1 MTTHYRAISNIVDF
15 NIPIFISHTVFY
27 GSMYWLTGNKLSNEP
42 HSNAQFYVFLY
53 ASSIEIIYVVAR
65 IIQIQMRLGFPT
77 FSQTK
82 YFMLSIISVLAHFV
96 TLVLILIYFYDEQF
110 VCFFFGALSY
120 FGKLIIKSSY
130 EHSHFRYD
138 CIITSQKYHTEY
150 DRIVNHSHNTLLI
163 PHIQT
168 PLMVSSIP
176 IATTISFNAQTDE
189 CSICLTQFVQSD
201 DVVELP
207 CKHTFHRSC
216 VLRWFREK
224 TDCPVCR
231 QSARS

>member
-15 NIPIFISHTVFY
+15 NMPIFIVHTIFC
-27 GSMYWLTGNKLSNEP
+27 GSLLWFTGNKLANEP
-42 HSNAQFYVFLY
+42 HTDVQNYVFIY
-53 ASSIEIIYVVAR
+53 ACSIEIIYVIAR
-65 IIQIQMRLGFPT
+65 FIQIKMRLGFST

-82 YFMLSIISVLAHFV
+82 YFILSIVSVLAHFI

-110 VCFFFGALSY
+110 VGFFFGSISY

-130 EHSHFRYD
+130 ENSHFHYD
-138 CIITSQKYHTEY
+138 CIVTSQKYHAEY
-150 DRIVNHSHNTLLI
+150 DRIANYSYNRLLI

-168 PLMVSSIP
+168 PLISPIP
-176 IATTISFNAQTDE
+176 IATTISFNAQSDE
-189 CSICLTQFVQSD
+189 CSICLIQFDQSD
-201 DVVELP
+201 DVVELS